1 MINNKQHNINK
12 NGHRI
17 FFILILCL
25 FGFCLV
31 QAMQAPRKKHK
42 KRPKGERVY
51 LLHADELRYDMF
63 GRNPDAQIVKGKVS
77 FMHQG
82 GHLTCDSAY
91 FYQGTNSVKA
101 FGHVHY
107 RQGDTLSLTCE
118 RAEYDGMMQMMH
130 ARRNVV
136 LHHRRQT
143 LKTDSLDFDRL
154 YNMANFFDGGTLI
167 DGKDRL
173 VSDWGEY
180 HTETREA
187 KFVFNVKLRS
197 GKDVVTT
204 DTLYYDVPTSTAHMV
219 GPSKIVSGSSVVH
232 TADGYYDTKTDKAK
246 LFGRSTLVD
255 KDKSITGDSLY
266 YVKNGESTGYGNVV
280 YVDKKNKNSLTCNY
294 LRYNEKTGMGFATK
308 RPVAIDYSQKDTLWM
323 HSDTMRIYTFNIN
336 TDSVYRKVHAYP
348 HVRAFRNDM
357 QAICDSLVFNS
368 KDSCMT
374 MYKDPVIWN
383 ANRQM
388 LGEEIR
394 AYMADSTIRFAH
406 VIGQALSIEQMP
418 DSVHYNQI
426 TSSEM
431 KSYFEK
437 GEMKMTEAI
446 GNVQTVYYMTN
457 DKDSSLVGLNY
468 LETDTMRMYLGAA
481 RKLDKIWTNKFTSTM
496 YPITQVPPAKYKLP
510 NFAWFEDLRP
520 KDKND
525 IFVWRGKSSGTE
537 LKSIKRHEAPLQ
549 SLKKESLKKDKEKD
563 EAETA
568 SGKTDKE
575 ASKTAP
581 KKTDK
586 EASKTAPKKTV
597 RAASRKIS
605 KVAPKVT
612 KKNKRK

>member
-1 MINNKQHNINK
+1 
-12 NGHRI
+12 
-17 FFILILCL
+17 
-25 FGFCLV
+25 
-31 QAMQAPRKKHK
+31 MQAPRKKHK
-42 KRPKGERVY
+42 KRPEGERVY

-63 GRNPDAQIVKGKVS
+63 GRTPDAQIVKGKVS

-406 VIGQALSIEQMP
+406 VIGQSLSIEQMP

-520 KDKND
+520 TDKND

-549 SLKKESLKKDKEKD
+549 SLKKEPLKEDKEKA

-575 ASKTAP
+575 ASKSASNTAP
-581 KKTDK
+581 KK
-586 EASKTAPKKTV
+586 AV
-597 RAASRKIS
+597 RAASRKTS

>member
-31 QAMQAPRKKHK
+31 QAMQAPKKKHK

-280 YVDKKNKNSLTCNY
+280 YVDKNNKNSLTCNY

-549 SLKKESLKKDKEKD
+549 SLKKESLKKDKEKA

-568 SGKTDKE
+568 SG
-575 ASKTAP
+575 
-581 KKTDK
+581 KTDK

>member
-31 QAMQAPRKKHK
+31 QAMQAPKKKTK
-42 KRPKGERVY
+42 KRPEGERVY

-520 KDKND
+520 TDKND

-537 LKSIKRHEAPLQ
+537 LKSIRRHEAPLQ
-549 SLKKESLKKDKEKD
+549 SLKKEPLKEDKEKA

-568 SGKTDKE
+568 SE
-575 ASKTAP
+575 KTA
-581 KKTDK
+581 
-586 EASKTAPKKTV
+586 
-597 RAASRKIS
+597 

>member
-42 KRPKGERVY
+42 KRPEGERVY

-204 DTLYYDVPTSTAHMV
+204 DTLYYDVPASTAHMV

-520 KDKND
+520 TDKND

-549 SLKKESLKKDKEKD
+549 SLKKEPLKEDKEKA

-575 ASKTAP
+575 ASK
-581 KKTDK
+581 
-586 EASKTAPKKTV
+586 SVVKTAPKKTV
-597 RAASRKIS
+597 RAASRKTS

>member
-42 KRPKGERVY
+42 KRPEGERVY

-219 GPSKIVSGSSVVH
+219 GPSKIVSGSSVGH

-280 YVDKKNKNSLTCNY
+280 YVDKKNKNTLTCNY

-520 KDKND
+520 TDKND

-549 SLKKESLKKDKEKD
+549 SLKKESLKEDKEKA
-563 EAETA
+563 EAENA

-575 ASKTAP
+575 ASKS
-581 KKTDK
+581 
-586 EASKTAPKKTV
+586 ASKTTPKKAV
-597 RAASRKIS
+597 RAASRRTS

>member
-481 RKLDKIWTNKFTSTM
+481 SKLDKIWTNKFTSTM

-549 SLKKESLKKDKEKD
+549 SLKKESLTKDKEKA

-575 ASKTAP
+575 ASKS
-581 KKTDK
+581 
-586 EASKTAPKKTV
+586 ASKTAPKKTV

>member
-17 FFILILCL
+17 SFILILCL

-31 QAMQAPRKKHK
+31 QAMQAPKKKTK
-42 KRPKGERVY
+42 KRPEGERVY

-323 HSDTMRIYTFNIN
+323 HSDTMRIYTYHIN

-394 AYMADSTIRFAH
+394 AYMADATIRFAH

-520 KDKND
+520 TDKND

-549 SLKKESLKKDKEKD
+549 SLKKEPLKEDKEKA

-568 SGKTDKE
+568 SE
-575 ASKTAP
+575 KTA
-581 KKTDK
+581 
-586 EASKTAPKKTV
+586 
-597 RAASRKIS
+597 

>member
-42 KRPKGERVY
+42 KRPEGERVY

-280 YVDKKNKNSLTCNY
+280 YVDKRNKNSLTCNY

-520 KDKND
+520 TDKND

-537 LKSIKRHEAPLQ
+537 LKSFKRHEAPLQ
-549 SLKKESLKKDKEKD
+549 SLKKEPLKEDKEKA

-575 ASKTAP
+575 ASKS
-581 KKTDK
+581 
-586 EASKTAPKKTV
+586 ASKTAPKKTV
-597 RAASRKIS
+597 RAASRKTS

>member
-1 MINNKQHNINK
+1 MINNKQYNINK

-42 KRPKGERVY
+42 KRPVGERVY

-197 GKDVVTT
+197 GKNVVTT
-204 DTLYYDVPTSTAHMV
+204 DTLYYSH
-219 GPSKIVSGSSVVH
+219 
-232 TADGYYDTKTDKAK
+232 
-246 LFGRSTLVD
+246 
-255 KDKSITGDSLY
+255 
-266 YVKNGESTGYGNVV
+266 GNQR
-280 YVDKKNKNSLTCNY
+280 Y
-294 LRYNEKTGMGFATK
+294 LPFC
-308 RPVAIDYSQKDTLWM
+308 V
-323 HSDTMRIYTFNIN
+323 
-336 TDSVYRKVHAYP
+336 
-348 HVRAFRNDM
+348 
-357 QAICDSLVFNS
+357 
-368 KDSCMT
+368 
-374 MYKDPVIWN
+374 
-383 ANRQM
+383 
-388 LGEEIR
+388 
-394 AYMADSTIRFAH
+394 
-406 VIGQALSIEQMP
+406 
-418 DSVHYNQI
+418 
-426 TSSEM
+426 
-431 KSYFEK
+431 
-437 GEMKMTEAI
+437 
-446 GNVQTVYYMTN
+446 
-457 DKDSSLVGLNY
+457 
-468 LETDTMRMYLGAA
+468 
-481 RKLDKIWTNKFTSTM
+481 
-496 YPITQVPPAKYKLP
+496 
-510 NFAWFEDLRP
+510 
-520 KDKND
+520 
-525 IFVWRGKSSGTE
+525 
-537 LKSIKRHEAPLQ
+537 
-549 SLKKESLKKDKEKD
+549 
-563 EAETA
+563 
-568 SGKTDKE
+568 
-575 ASKTAP
+575 
-581 KKTDK
+581 
-586 EASKTAPKKTV
+586 
-597 RAASRKIS
+597 
-605 KVAPKVT
+605 
-612 KKNKRK
+612 

>member
-82 GHLTCDSAY
+82 GHLICDSAY

-549 SLKKESLKKDKEKD
+549 SLKKESLKKDKEKA

-568 SGKTDKE
+568 SG
-575 ASKTAP
+575 
-581 KKTDK
+581 KTDK

>member
-42 KRPKGERVY
+42 KRPEGERVY

-63 GRNPDAQIVKGKVS
+63 GRTPDAQIVKGKVS

-204 DTLYYDVPTSTAHMV
+204 DTLFYDVPTSTAHMV

-323 HSDTMRIYTFNIN
+323 HSDTMRIYTYHIN

-520 KDKND
+520 TDKND

-549 SLKKESLKKDKEKD
+549 SLKKEPLKEDKEKA

-575 ASKTAP
+575 ASKS
-581 KKTDK
+581 
-586 EASKTAPKKTV
+586 ASKTAPKKTV
-597 RAASRKIS
+597 RAASRKTS

>member
-42 KRPKGERVY
+42 KRPEGERVY

-197 GKDVVTT
+197 DKDVVTT

-232 TADGYYDTKTDKAK
+232 TADGYYDTRTDKAK

-520 KDKND
+520 TDKND

-549 SLKKESLKKDKEKD
+549 SLKKESLKKDKEKA

-568 SGKTDKE
+568 SGKNDKE
-575 ASKTAP
+575 ASKSAV
-581 KKTDK
+581 
-586 EASKTAPKKTV
+586 KTAPKKAV
-597 RAASRKIS
+597 RAASRKNS

>member
-42 KRPKGERVY
+42 KRPEGERVY

-180 HTETREA
+180 HTEPREA

-520 KDKND
+520 TDKND

-537 LKSIKRHEAPLQ
+537 LKSFKRHEAPLQ
-549 SLKKESLKKDKEKD
+549 SLKKEPLKEDKEKA

-575 ASKTAP
+575 ASTS
-581 KKTDK
+581 
-586 EASKTAPKKTV
+586 ASKTAPKKTV

>member
-520 KDKND
+520 TDKND

-549 SLKKESLKKDKEKD
+549 SLKKESLKEDKGKA
-563 EAETA
+563 EAETD
-568 SGKTDKE
+568 SGKTDK
-575 ASKTAP
+575 K
-581 KKTDK
+581 
-586 EASKTAPKKTV
+586 ASKTAPKKTV
-597 RAASRKIS
+597 RAASRRTS

>member
-42 KRPKGERVY
+42 KRPEGERVY

-232 TADGYYDTKTDKAK
+232 TADGYYDTRTDKAK

-520 KDKND
+520 TDKND

-549 SLKKESLKKDKEKD
+549 SLKKEPLKEDKEKA

-568 SGKTDKE
+568 SE
-575 ASKTAP
+575 KTA
-581 KKTDK
+581 
-586 EASKTAPKKTV
+586 
-597 RAASRKIS
+597 

>member
-42 KRPKGERVY
+42 KRPEGERVY

-63 GRNPDAQIVKGKVS
+63 GRTPDAQIVKGKVS

-232 TADGYYDTKTDKAK
+232 TADGYYDTRTDKAK

-510 NFAWFEDLRP
+510 NFVWFEDLRP
-520 KDKND
+520 TDKND

-549 SLKKESLKKDKEKD
+549 SLKKEPLKEDKEKA

-575 ASKTAP
+575 ASKS
-581 KKTDK
+581 
-586 EASKTAPKKTV
+586 ASKTAPKKTV
-597 RAASRKIS
+597 RAASRKTS

>member
-42 KRPKGERVY
+42 KRPEGERVY

-496 YPITQVPPAKYKLP
+496 YPITQVPQAKYKLP

-520 KDKND
+520 TDKND

-549 SLKKESLKKDKEKD
+549 SLKKEPLKEDKEKA

-575 ASKTAP
+575 ASKS
-581 KKTDK
+581 
-586 EASKTAPKKTV
+586 ASKTAPKKTV
-597 RAASRKIS
+597 RAASRKTS

>member
-42 KRPKGERVY
+42 KRPEGERVY

-520 KDKND
+520 TDKND

-549 SLKKESLKKDKEKD
+549 SLKKEPLKEDKEKA

-575 ASKTAP
+575 ASKSA
-581 KKTDK
+581 
-586 EASKTAPKKTV
+586 AKTAPKKAA
-597 RAASRKIS
+597 RAASRKNS

>member
-42 KRPKGERVY
+42 KRPEGERVY

-520 KDKND
+520 TDKND
-525 IFVWRGKSSGTE
+525 IFVWRGKSSGAE
-537 LKSIKRHEAPLQ
+537 LKSFKRHEAPLQ
-549 SLKKESLKKDKEKD
+549 SLKKEPLKEDEEKA

-575 ASKTAP
+575 ASKS
-581 KKTDK
+581 
-586 EASKTAPKKTV
+586 ASKTAPKKTV
-597 RAASRKIS
+597 RAASRKTS

>member
-42 KRPKGERVY
+42 KRPEGERVY

-232 TADGYYDTKTDKAK
+232 TADGYYDTRTDKAK

-520 KDKND
+520 TDKND

-537 LKSIKRHEAPLQ
+537 LKSFKRHEAPLQ
-549 SLKKESLKKDKEKD
+549 SLKKEPLKEDEEKA

-575 ASKTAP
+575 ASK
-581 KKTDK
+581 
-586 EASKTAPKKTV
+586 SVVKTAPKKAV
-597 RAASRKIS
+597 RAASGKNS

>member
-323 HSDTMRIYTFNIN
+323 HSDTMCIYTFNIN

-549 SLKKESLKKDKEKD
+549 SLKKESLKKDKEKA

-568 SGKTDKE
+568 SG
-575 ASKTAP
+575 
-581 KKTDK
+581 KTDK

>member
-431 KSYFEK
+431 KFYFEK

-549 SLKKESLKKDKEKD
+549 SLKKESLKKDKEKA

-568 SGKTDKE
+568 SG
-575 ASKTAP
+575 
-581 KKTDK
+581 KTDK

>member
-42 KRPKGERVY
+42 KRPEGERVY

-374 MYKDPVIWN
+374 MYKDPIIWN

-446 GNVQTVYYMTN
+446 GNVQTIYYMTN

-520 KDKND
+520 TDKND

-549 SLKKESLKKDKEKD
+549 SLKKEPLKEDKEKA

-575 ASKTAP
+575 ASKSASKIAP
-581 KKTDK
+581 KK
-586 EASKTAPKKTV
+586 AV
-597 RAASRKIS
+597 RAASRKTS

>member
-42 KRPKGERVY
+42 KRPEGERVY

-549 SLKKESLKKDKEKD
+549 SLKKEPLKEDKEKA
-563 EAETA
+563 EAEAA
-568 SGKTDKE
+568 SE
-575 ASKTAP
+575 KTA
-581 KKTDK
+581 
-586 EASKTAPKKTV
+586 
-597 RAASRKIS
+597 

>member
-280 YVDKKNKNSLTCNY
+280 YVDKNNKNSLTCNY

-525 IFVWRGKSSGTE
+525 IFVWRSKSSGTE

-549 SLKKESLKKDKEKD
+549 SLKKESLKKDKEKA

-568 SGKTDKE
+568 SG
-575 ASKTAP
+575 
-581 KKTDK
+581 KTDK

>member
-31 QAMQAPRKKHK
+31 QAMQAPKKKHK
-42 KRPKGERVY
+42 KRPEGERVY

-219 GPSKIVSGSSVVH
+219 GPSKIVSGSSVVN

-520 KDKND
+520 TDKND

-537 LKSIKRHEAPLQ
+537 LKSFKRHEAPLQ
-549 SLKKESLKKDKEKD
+549 SLKKEPLKEDKEKA

-568 SGKTDKE
+568 SE
-575 ASKTAP
+575 KTA
-581 KKTDK
+581 
-586 EASKTAPKKTV
+586 
-597 RAASRKIS
+597 

>member
-25 FGFCLV
+25 FGSCLV

-42 KRPKGERVY
+42 KRPEGERVY

-63 GRNPDAQIVKGKVS
+63 GRTPDAQIVKGKVS

-204 DTLYYDVPTSTAHMV
+204 DTLFYDVPTSTAHMV

-232 TADGYYDTKTDKAK
+232 TADGYYDTRTDKAK

-323 HSDTMRIYTFNIN
+323 HSDTMRIYTYHIN

-520 KDKND
+520 TDKNN

-537 LKSIKRHEAPLQ
+537 LKSFKRHEAPLQ
-549 SLKKESLKKDKEKD
+549 SLKKEPLKEDKEKA

-575 ASKTAP
+575 ASKS
-581 KKTDK
+581 
-586 EASKTAPKKTV
+586 ASKTAPKKTV